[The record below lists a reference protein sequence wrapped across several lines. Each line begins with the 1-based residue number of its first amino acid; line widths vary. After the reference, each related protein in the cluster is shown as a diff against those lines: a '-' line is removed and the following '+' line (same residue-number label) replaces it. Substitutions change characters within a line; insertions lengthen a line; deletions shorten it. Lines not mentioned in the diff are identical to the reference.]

1 VNYQLLIIKGAYSS
15 GTVQEL
21 HLFPF

>member
-1 VNYQLLIIKGAYSS
+1 VNYQLSIIKGAYSS